1 MTQVPNI
8 PSEVLVGDDL
18 QQGARD
24 LRSSV
29 GQVNQPLLPEVPEV
43 VPAASEAAGP
53 SHADGDGVGP
63 SQADFD
69 QLQLQVEAIRSTM
82 NKPKEVYV
90 ARYRARVLHIGMME
104 ELNNPPHA
112 WRTKCGWCYGLTNFI
127 RLSEVHPGARQC
139 KKCFGLGDQDSTDSD
154 SDSSS
159 LSSSSASSDGR

>member
-1 MTQVPNI
+1 MVP
-8 PSEVLVGDDL
+8 S
-18 QQGARD
+18 
-24 LRSSV
+24 
-29 GQVNQPLLPEVPEV
+29 
-43 VPAASEAAGP
+43 ASEADGP
-53 SHADGDGVGP
+53 PQAAVAVDGP

-69 QLQLQVEAIRSTM
+69 QLQLQVELIRSTM

-127 RLSEVHPGARQC
+127 RLSEVNPGARQC
-139 KKCFGLGDQDSTDSD
+139 KKCFGLGDQESTDSD

-159 LSSSSASSDGR
+159 LSSSSESSDGR